1 MIMKTQ
7 SKLSILGFILG
18 ILAFAYS
25 CNDKLDLYPEDKLT
39 DASYWLNAN
48 HVRDA
53 CNYLYSFLPAMTT
66 NWAHA
71 DYADDAVSS
80 GGSNPISDGS
90 RLAPGTDTDWTN
102 NYKLI
107 RNCNNILEKSAN
119 LTDTESARFQGE
131 AYFFRAWGYFEL
143 VKRFGDIPLILR
155 TYDVFDTL
163 NVAHRTARE
172 TVLDAIYSDLD
183 KAIAGL
189 PDANALAS
197 AEYGRITS
205 GAALAL
211 KSRVGLFE
219 GTRCKFHGTG
229 NAQKHLNIAVSACE
243 ALMNSN
249 AYSLYY
255 LNSTPGSNTYY
266 NIFTY
271 AGEGRANKE
280 NILVRLYGENKENNI
295 SSHYTVGYLQGSAC
309 PTRALADA
317 YRYIDGLPINKS
329 SYYKPQRNTL
339 TEYENRDPRMDAT
352 IFNKNYV
359 YLGSNW
365 VPGFVFWPT
374 GYGYRKYFVPD
385 DYKQAVSFE
394 DNILLRYAEVLLT
407 YAEAKYELTGSI
419 SDADLNKSLNL
430 VRDRAGIAH
439 LTNAL
444 VTANGLNMQTEIRTE
459 RRVEFAMECGHRY
472 WDLIRWKEA
481 ENELPKSILG
491 TKLFPKEHSGTTSI
505 VINQDSIVVVQD
517 ASKRSFD
524 TARDYLWPIPTK
536 ELGLNP
542 NLGQNPNW

>member
-1 MIMKTQ
+1 MKLQ
-7 SKLSILGFILG
+7 SKHYITGFIIG
-18 ILAFAYS
+18 IFAVAYS
-25 CNDKLDLYPEDKLT
+25 CSNKLDLYPEDKLT
-39 DASYWLNAN
+39 DAAYWLNAT

-53 CNYLYSFLPAMTT
+53 CNYLYSFLPEMST
-66 NWAHA
+66 NWSHA

-80 GGSNPISDGS
+80 SGFNSISDGS
-90 RLAPGTDTDWTN
+90 RLAPGTDNDWNN

-107 RNCNNILEKSAN
+107 RNCNNILEKSAG
-119 LTDTESARFQGE
+119 LTDTESVRFQGE
-131 AYFFRAWGYFEL
+131 AYFFRAWANFEL
-143 VKRFGDIPLILR
+143 VKRFGNIPLILR
-155 TYDVFDTL
+155 TYDVSDTL
-163 NVAHRTARE
+163 NTAHRTSRE
-172 TVLDAIYSDLD
+172 TVLDAAYSDLD
-183 KAIAGL
+183 KAIASL
-189 PDANALAS
+189 PDAGKLTS
-197 AEYGRITS
+197 AEYGRIPS

-211 KSRVGLFE
+211 KARIGLFE
-219 GTRCKFHGTG
+219 GTRCKFFGTG
-229 NAQKHLNIAVSACE
+229 NAQKHLNIAISSCE
-243 ALMNSN
+243 TLINSGI
-249 AYSLYY
+249 YSLYY
-255 LNSTPGSNTYY
+255 YQNKPGSNTYY

-280 NILVRLYGENKENNI
+280 NILVRLYGEKKENNI

-329 SYYKPQRNTL
+329 PYYKPQTNTL
-339 TEYENRDPRMDAT
+339 TEFENRDPRMDAT

-365 VPGFVFWPT
+365 VPGFIFWPT

-394 DNILLRYAEVLLT
+394 DNILIRYAEVLLT
-407 YAEAKYELTGSI
+407 YAEAKYELNEII
-419 SDADLNKSLNL
+419 SDSDLDLSVNL
-430 VRDRAGIAH
+430 LRDRAGIAH
-439 LTNAL
+439 LTNSF
-444 VTANGLNMQTEIRTE
+444 VTANGLNMRTELRTE
-459 RRVEFAMECGHRY
+459 RRVELAMECGHRY

-491 TKLFPKEHSGTTSI
+491 TKLFPKEHSGTASI
-505 VINQDSIVVVQD
+505 KINQDSIVVVQD